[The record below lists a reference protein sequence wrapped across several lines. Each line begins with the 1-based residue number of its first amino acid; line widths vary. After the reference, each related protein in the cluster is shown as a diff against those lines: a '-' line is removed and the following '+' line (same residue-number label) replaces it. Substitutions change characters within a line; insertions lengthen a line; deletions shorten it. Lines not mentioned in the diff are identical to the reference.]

1 MCLFSGSTE
10 QLAAMGV
17 GAELKADMGA
27 SKQRASKSKDQ
38 EAKLKILKALPPQL
52 PGAARAR
59 SLEVRRHPNKKPR
72 SRPGR
77 APQRWARSLRP
88 ALARHSH
95 GASSAAP
102 PKRQSSQNPQR
113 ANATRPDWVTV
124 LAHVGTM
131 QRCGKLQIY
140 RISCNTGDV
149 LLIAVAGLALL
160 LLASPPEQL

>member
-38 EAKLKILKALPPQL
+38 EAKLKALKAFPPQL

-72 SRPGR
+72 SPGR
-77 APQRWARSLRP
+77 RWARSLRP

-124 LAHVGTM
+124 LVHVDGTM